1 MKIRSVISAAV
12 LALSSLALIAPAAQA
27 GGSVCYSAQVTVN
40 GADQVNEAGCHEL
53 P

>member
-1 MKIRSVISAAV
+1 MKVRSVLTAAV
-12 LALSSLALIAPAAQA
+12 MALSSLALLAPSAHA

-40 GADQVNEAGCHEL
+40 GADQVNESGCHTL